1 MATTPAP
8 ASQHLQPTHI
18 SVTFKI
24 LMPDQL
30 RKISFT
36 LTQDS
41 ESGKESWNITF
52 QLFQRTSSTV
62 DFPSDASIELD
73 VEIDEGDEDATAQA
87 NAQASATAKHGL
99 DPDQRAQSL
108 AAGDVAQAA
117 KDPDS
122 GITDDDAKDA
132 ATGIVTSR
140 NPSSPS

>member
-1 MATTPAP
+1 MSAAP
-8 ASQHLQPTHI
+8 HHLQPTHI

-36 LTQDS
+36 LTKDS
-41 ESGKESWNITF
+41 ESDKESWSITF

-73 VEIDEGDEDATAQA
+73 VVIDEGDEDATAQA

-99 DPDQRAQSL
+99 DSDQRAQAL
-108 AAGDVAQAA
+108 TAGDVAQAS
-117 KDPDS
+117 KDPTS
-122 GITDDDAKDA
+122 GITEDDANDA

-140 NPSSPS
+140 NLASPS

>member
-1 MATTPAP
+1 MLGDASPTKERHMSTTPVP
-8 ASQHLQPTHI
+8 ALDHLQPTHI

-36 LTQDS
+36 LTKDS

-73 VEIDEGDEDATAQA
+73 VVIDEGDEDA

-99 DPDQRAQSL
+99 DADQRAQAL
-108 AAGDVAQAA
+108 GAGDTAQAA
-117 KDPDS
+117 KDP
-122 GITDDDAKDA
+122 T
-132 ATGIVTSR
+132 
-140 NPSSPS
+140 

>member
-8 ASQHLQPTHI
+8 ASHHLQPTHI

-30 RKISFT
+30 RRISFK
-36 LTQDS
+36 LTKDS
-41 ESGKESWNITF
+41 ESGKESWKILF
-52 QLFQRTSSTV
+52 QLFQRPSSTV

-73 VEIDEGDEDATAQA
+73 VELDEADEDAT
-87 NAQASATAKHGL
+87 AQASATAKHGL

-122 GITDDDAKDA
+122 GITDEDAKDA